1 MTLNTNPVSFK
12 ADVSK
17 SFDVFS
23 QRVIKGVKRGQKIDL
38 QTFSKDLTKF
48 EDSFET
54 DKNIL
59 NKKSKNLAETLVSL
73 NKDNMASI
81 VYGFL
86 IRVNNGNIKLAEEFA
101 TNALKIAKRLNDP
114 VNIAA
119 RANDLKEV
127 YRVFPPKNEKFIS
140 ILYDEKHALNKIINN
155 YDNIQKQNKNLKA
168 KEDYQLL
175 LADVKFEIGK
185 RHSDKN
191 LARQEFIEAKTIYEN
206 LGMTEKTE
214 RLNEFLI

>member
-12 ADVSK
+12 ADVNK

-191 LARQEFIEAKTIYEN
+191 LARQELIEAKTIYEN